1 MYLAMLMGS
10 FCFARGLVGRLI
22 VLFFLAIWINRCFQF

>member
-22 VLFFLAIWINRCFQF
+22 VLFFFGNMDK